1 MSDGMRCDMAMVIL
15 NDLYYNKW
23 KPQLDDWGYVRP
35 SKEFWSEAISEA
47 KAKYPDLIFL
57 AEVYW
62 GKEQDLMNLGFD
74 YVYEKWLLDQ

>member
-47 KAKYPDLIFL
+47 KAKYPDIIFL

-62 GKEQDLMNLGFD
+62 GKE
-74 YVYEKWLLDQ
+74 